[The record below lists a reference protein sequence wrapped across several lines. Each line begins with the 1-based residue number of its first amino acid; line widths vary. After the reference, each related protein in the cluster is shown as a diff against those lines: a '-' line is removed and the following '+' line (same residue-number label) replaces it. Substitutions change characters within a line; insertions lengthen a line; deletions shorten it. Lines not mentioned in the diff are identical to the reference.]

1 MEKDDKKQNLMTLK
15 EVAYMATQIGVSVSV
30 TCVIF
35 VVGGKYLDNHTG
47 KSPLFTL
54 LGIAIGLVAAMYLVW
69 QIVKPLQRKY
79 KTDFKALKKQP
90 DDKSSK

>member
-1 MEKDDKKQNLMTLK
+1 VEKDDQKQNLMSLK
-15 EVAYMATQIGVSVSV
+15 EVAYMATQIGASVAV

-47 KSPLFTL
+47 YSPLFTL
-54 LGIAIGLVAAMYLVW
+54 LGIAIGLVASMYLVW
-69 QIVKPLQRKY
+69 QIVKPLLRKH

-90 DDKSSK
+90 DNK